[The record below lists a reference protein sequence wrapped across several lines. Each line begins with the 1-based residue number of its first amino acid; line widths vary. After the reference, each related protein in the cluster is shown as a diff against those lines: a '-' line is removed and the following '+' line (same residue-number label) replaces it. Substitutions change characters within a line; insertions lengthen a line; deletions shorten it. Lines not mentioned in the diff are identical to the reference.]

1 MPTDRVELRPGFW
14 RDRYEA
20 NARRGIPRLYERL
33 DEHGVIDNFRR
44 ISGTSAAPRRGLWF
58 TDSDLYKWMEAAAW
72 VGLGQLEEVV
82 PVVLA
87 AQAPDGYLNTNFDAD
102 ARFAHLDWSH
112 ELYCMGHFIQAAI
125 ARKRAQGRDDLLDAA
140 VRCADLIGRVFGPN
154 RRVARD
160 RHPVVE
166 MALVELYRETGTA
179 RHLDLAAFFC
189 DQVPWQSW
197 DRLWGHA
204 VCALYFASG
213 LTDVAIETG
222 DETRIDAVRRWWSEL
237 VTTSTY
243 VTGAVGGRWTAEA
256 VGEPYELPLT
266 RSYTETCGAVAA
278 AQWHAR
284 MLQLDGDVRAA
295 DALEQVLHNALLAGM
310 SLEGDQ
316 WFYANPHATTCR
328 AEEHP
333 WIGEQVSAQIAG
345 PLPLRRAPWRD
356 VTCCP
361 PNVNR
366 ALATLPGQLYG
377 TDTHGNI
384 WVHLFASSHV
394 RTDDFELSVDTD
406 MPWSGR
412 VKLTIHAA
420 PPREA
425 SLFVRGPV
433 WSTAKFAGRYR
444 EERRVWSSGDVI
456 EIDLEVATHL
466 LAANHRVESTRGS
479 VAVWRGPFVY
489 CFEGIDN
496 PEVDDLRDL
505 ALRDDTTFEAAH
517 DLSDLDGIAALQCAT
532 TLAAPTRLYRPV
544 TSDGTTRPV
553 TATAI
558 PYYAWANRGPS
569 PMTIWLNRDQ
579 TRSANATPTGR
590 DPAGLS

>member
-1 MPTDRVELRPGFW
+1 
-14 RDRYEA
+14 
-20 NARRGIPRLYERL
+20 
-33 DEHGVIDNFRR
+33 
-44 ISGTSAAPRRGLWF
+44 
-58 TDSDLYKWMEAAAW
+58 MEAAAT
-72 VGLGQLEEVV
+72 VGASELEDVV

-87 AQAPDGYLNTNFDAD
+87 AQASDGYLNTNFDAD
-102 ARFAHLDWSH
+102 TRFVDLDWSH

-125 ARKRAQGRDDLLDAA
+125 ARKRAQGHDDLLDAA
-140 VRCADLIGRVFGPN
+140 VRCADLIGRVFGPD

-166 MALVELYRETGTA
+166 MALVELYRETGAA

-189 DQVPWQSW
+189 DQLPWQDW

-222 DETRIDAVRRWWSEL
+222 DTTRTDTVRRWWNEL
-237 VTTSTY
+237 HDTSTY

-256 VGEPYELPLT
+256 VGEPYELPLA

-278 AQWHAR
+278 SQWHAR

-310 SLEGDQ
+310 SLEGDE

-328 AEEHP
+328 VEEHP
-333 WIGEQVSAQIAG
+333 WIGDELPTQIAG

-361 PNVNR
+361 PNVAR
-366 ALATLPGQLYG
+366 ALASLPGQLYS
-377 TDTHGNI
+377 TDARGNI
-384 WVHLFASSHV
+384 WVHLFASSHF
-394 RTDDFELSVDTD
+394 RAGEFELSVDTD
-406 MPWSGR
+406 MPWSGH
-412 VKLTIHAA
+412 VTITVHAA

-425 SLFVRGPV
+425 SVFVRGPV
-433 WSTAKFAGRYR
+433 WSTATFAGQYR
-444 EERRVWSSGDVI
+444 EERRVWSVGEVI
-456 EIDLEVATHL
+456 ELDLAVATDL
-466 LAANHRVESTRGS
+466 IAANHRVESTRGS
-479 VAVWRGPFVY
+479 VAVGRGPFVY

-505 ALRDDTTFEAAH
+505 TLRDDTTFETAH
-517 DLSDLDGIAALQCAT
+517 DLPMLGGITKLQCAAT
-532 TLAAPTRLYRPV
+532 IAASTRLYHPA
-544 TSDGTTRPV
+544 TASSDGTTQPV

-558 PYYAWANRGPS
+558 PYYAWANREPS
-569 PMTIWLNRDQ
+569 PMTIWLNRDLAQ
-579 TRSANATPTGR
+579 STSTTAVER
-590 DPAGLS
+590 DP

>member
-1 MPTDRVELRPGFW
+1 VSPEAVPTDHVELGPGFW
-14 RDRYEA
+14 RDRYDA
-20 NARRGIPRLYERL
+20 NAQRGIPRLYERL
-33 DEHGVIDNFRR
+33 EAHGVVDNFRR
-44 ISGTSAAPRRGLWF
+44 ISGTSAHPHRGLWF
-58 TDSDLYKWMEAAAW
+58 TDSDLYKWMEAATW
-72 VGLGQLEEVV
+72 VGFGELEAVV
-82 PVVLA
+82 PAVLA
-87 AQAPDGYLNTNFDAD
+87 AQAPDGYLNTNFDSD
-102 ARFAHLDWSH
+102 TRFAHLDWSH
-112 ELYCMGHFIQAAI
+112 ELYCMGHFIQAAV
-125 ARKRAQGRDDLLDAA
+125 ARKRAQGQDDLLEAA
-140 VRCADLIGRVFGPN
+140 VRCADLLAREFGPG

-197 DRLWGHA
+197 NRLWGHA

-222 DETRIDAVRRWWSEL
+222 NEARIDAVRRWWNDL

-256 VGEPYELPLT
+256 VGEPYELPLA

-295 DALEQVLHNALLAGM
+295 DWLEHVFHNALLAGM
-310 SLEGDQ
+310 SLEGDE

-328 AEEHP
+328 EEEHP
-333 WIGEQVSAQIAG
+333 WIGEELPAQVAG

-361 PNVNR
+361 PNMNR
-366 ALATLPGQLYG
+366 ALATMPGQLYG
-377 TDTHGNI
+377 TDTDGNL
-384 WVHLFASSHV
+384 WVHMFASSRV
-394 RTDDFELSVDTD
+394 RTGAFDVEVDTD

-412 VKLTIHAA
+412 VTMTVRAA
-420 PPREA
+420 PSREA

-433 WSTAKFAGRYR
+433 WSTASFAGRYR
-444 EERRVWSSGDVI
+444 EERRVWRSGDII
-456 EIDLEVATHL
+456 ELDLEVTPYL
-466 LAANHRVESTRGS
+466 LAANPRVESTRGS
-479 VAVWRGPFVY
+479 VAVWSGPFVY

-496 PEVDDLRDL
+496 PGTDDLRDL
-505 ALRDDTTFEAAH
+505 TLRDDATFAPTPGTSA
-517 DLSDLDGIAALQCAT
+517 LAGITALQCDA
-532 TLAAPTRLYRPV
+532 TLAEPGRLYGPV
-544 TSDGTTRPV
+544 AARTGAGRTVR
-553 TATAI
+553 ATAI
-558 PYYAWANRGPS
+558 PFYAWANRGPS
-569 PMTIWLNRDQ
+569 PMTIWANREH
-579 TRSANATPTGR
+579 SLPV
-590 DPAGLS
+590 SK

>member
-1 MPTDRVELRPGFW
+1 VVRLVAVPADRVELRAGFW
-14 RDRYEA
+14 RDRYDA
-20 NARRGIPRLYERL
+20 NARRGLPRLYERF
-33 DEHGVIDNFRR
+33 EAHGVVDNFRR
-44 ISGTSAAPRRGLWF
+44 LSGTSTAPRRGLWF

-72 VGLGQLEEVV
+72 VGASELDDVV

-87 AQAPDGYLNTNFDAD
+87 AQADDGYLNTNFDAD
-102 ARFAHLDWSH
+102 TRFVDLDWSH
-112 ELYCMGHFIQAAI
+112 ELYCMGHLIQAAI
-125 ARKRAQGRDDLLDAA
+125 ARKRAQGHGDLLDAA
-140 VRCADLIGRVFGPN
+140 VRCADLLCRVFGPD

-179 RHLDLAAFFC
+179 RYLDLAAFFC
-189 DQVPWQSW
+189 DQLPWQSW

-213 LTDVAIETG
+213 LTDLAIETG
-222 DETRIDAVRRWWSEL
+222 DETRVEAVRRWWAEL
-237 VTTSTY
+237 ETTSTY
-243 VTGAVGGRWTAEA
+243 VTGAIGGRWTAEA
-256 VGEPYELPLT
+256 IGEAYELPLA
-266 RSYTETCGAVAA
+266 RSYTETCSAVAA

-284 MLQLDGDVRAA
+284 MFQLDGDIRAA

-310 SLEGDQ
+310 SLEGDE
-316 WFYANPHATTCR
+316 WFYANPHATTCHS
-328 AEEHP
+328 EEQP
-333 WIGEQVSAQIAG
+333 WIGEELPTQIAG

-366 ALATLPGQLYG
+366 TLATLPGQLYG
-377 TDTHGNI
+377 TDTHGNL
-384 WVHLFASSHV
+384 WMHMFASSHV
-394 RTDDFELSVDTD
+394 QAAEFDVSVDTD

-412 VKLTIHAA
+412 VTIIVHAA
-420 PPREA
+420 PSREA

-433 WSTAKFAGRYR
+433 WSTTTFAGHYH
-444 EERRVWSSGDVI
+444 EERRVWSPGDVI
-456 EIDLEVATHL
+456 ELDLEIGTHL
-466 LAANHRVESTRGS
+466 LAANPRVESTRGS

-505 ALRDDTTFEAAH
+505 TLRDDTAFQTAH
-517 DLSDLDGIAALQCAT
+517 DQPNLPGITALQCAAT
-532 TLAAPTRLYRPV
+532 IAAPTRLYHPV
-544 TSDGTTRPV
+544 SSENGPSRST

-558 PYYAWANRGPS
+558 PYYAWANRGPG
-569 PMTIWLNRDQ
+569 PMTIWLNR
-579 TRSANATPTGR
+579 A
-590 DPAGLS
+590 

>member
-1 MPTDRVELRPGFW
+1 MAVAADRVELRPGFW
-14 RDRYEA
+14 RDRYDA
-20 NARRGIPRLYERL
+20 NARRGVPRLYERF
-33 DEHGVIDNFRR
+33 EAHGVVDNFRR
-44 ISGTSAAPRRGLWF
+44 LSSARAVPRRGLWF

-72 VGLGQLEEVV
+72 VGASELDEVV

-87 AQAPDGYLNTNFDAD
+87 AQADDGYLNTNFDAD
-102 ARFAHLDWSH
+102 SRFVDLDWSH

-125 ARKRAQGRDDLLDAA
+125 ARKRAQGRDDLLDGA
-140 VRCADLIGRVFGPN
+140 VRCADLLGRVFGPG

-179 RHLDLAAFFC
+179 RYLDLAAFFC

-197 DRLWGHA
+197 GRLWGHA

-213 LTDVAIETG
+213 LTDLAIETG
-222 DETRIDAVRRWWSEL
+222 DDVRVEAVRRWWAEL
-237 VTTSTY
+237 ESTSTY
-243 VTGAVGGRWTAEA
+243 VSGAVGGRWTAEA
-256 VGEPYELPLT
+256 VGEPYELPLA

-284 MLQLDGDVRAA
+284 MLQLDGDIRAA

-310 SLEGDQ
+310 SLEGDE
-316 WFYANPHATTCR
+316 WFYANPHATTCSG
-328 AEEHP
+328 EEHP
-333 WIGEQVSAQIAG
+333 WIGEELPTQIAG

-366 ALATLPGQLYG
+366 TLATLPGQLYG
-377 TDTHGNI
+377 SDRHGNL
-384 WVHLFASSHV
+384 WVHMFASSHV
-394 RTDDFELSVDTD
+394 QTAEFDVSVDTD

-412 VKLTIHAA
+412 VTITVHSA
-420 PPREA
+420 PSREA

-433 WSTAKFAGRYR
+433 WSAATFAGRYR
-444 EERRVWSSGDVI
+444 EECRVWRPGDVI
-456 EIDLEVATHL
+456 ELDLEIGTRL
-466 LAANHRVESTRGS
+466 LAANPRVESTRGS
-479 VAVWRGPFVY
+479 VAVSRGPFVY

-505 ALRDDTTFEAAH
+505 TLRDDTAFETAH
-517 DLSDLDGIAALQCAT
+517 DQPKLGGITALQCAAT
-532 TLAAPTRLYRPV
+532 VAAPTRLYHPV
-544 TSDGTTRPV
+544 SSRNGTFRAT

-569 PMTIWLNRDQ
+569 PMTMWLNR
-579 TRSANATPTGR
+579 A
-590 DPAGLS
+590 

>member
-1 MPTDRVELRPGFW
+1 MARLTAVPTDRVELRAGFW
-14 RDRYEA
+14 RDRYDA
-20 NARRGIPRLYERL
+20 NAHRGIPRLYERL
-33 DEHGVIDNFRR
+33 ESHGVVDNFRR
-44 ISGTSAAPRRGLWF
+44 LSSALTLERRGFWF

-72 VGLGQLEEVV
+72 VGAAELDDVV
-82 PVVLA
+82 PLVLA
-87 AQAPDGYLNTNFDAD
+87 AQADDGYLNTNFDGD
-102 ARFAHLDWSH
+102 QRFAHLDWSH
-112 ELYCMGHFIQAAI
+112 QLYCLGHFIQAAV

-140 VRCADLIGRVFGPN
+140 VRCADLIGSVFGPHG
-154 RRVARD
+154 RTERD

-179 RHLDLAAFFC
+179 RYLDLATFFC
-189 DQVPWQSW
+189 DQVPWQTW
-197 DRLWGHA
+197 DRLSGHA

-222 DETRIDAVRRWWSEL
+222 DETRMDAVRRWWGDL
-237 VTTSTY
+237 VSTSTY

-256 VGEPYELPLT
+256 MGEPYELPLA

-284 MLQLDGDVRAA
+284 MLHLDGDVRAA
-295 DALEQVLHNALLAGM
+295 NALETVLHNALLAGV
-310 SLEGDQ
+310 SLDGDE
-316 WFYANPHATTCR
+316 WFYANPHATTCHG
-328 AEEHP
+328 EEHP
-333 WIGEQVSAQIAG
+333 WIGEELPAQITG

-377 TDTHGNI
+377 TDARGDL

-394 RTDDFELSVDTD
+394 RTGDFELEVDTD

-412 VKLTIHAA
+412 VTITVHAA
-420 PPREA
+420 PAGEA
-425 SLFVRGPV
+425 SLVVREPA
-433 WSTAKFAGRYR
+433 WSSPAAAGGYR
-444 EERRVWSSGDVI
+444 EERRVWSAGDVI
-456 EIDLEVATHL
+456 ELDLDVAPQL
-466 LAANHRVESTRGS
+466 LTANPRVESVRGS
-479 VAVWRGPFVY
+479 VAIGRGPFVY

-496 PEVDDLRDL
+496 PDVADLRDL
-505 ALRDDTTFEAAH
+505 GVADDTTFQTSVEPTLGGITELHCAATV
-517 DLSDLDGIAALQCAT
+517 AE
-532 TLAAPTRLYRPV
+532 PTGLYRPV
-544 TSDGTTRPV
+544 TAGGTPTHPV

-569 PMTIWLNRDQ
+569 AMTIWVNR
-579 TRSANATPTGR
+579 TSPLPPG
-590 DPAGLS
+590 